1 MKSIMSAITR
11 TPKGSLK
18 GHPMKSPSASQIL
31 AAQRKAKK
39 SKAIDRAYKKPIQ
52 RSQSLAQKT
61 IATLRQQ
68 QSHGEQYTPEQIDA
82 ESRKFWGYYNDL
94 VYCRNINANRA
105 SFERLIFC
113 IRHICIIWGL
123 YQESQRSY
131 WLDTLDAATAALDNE
146 ITTREQSPNQRRAV
160 LFALKELS
168 YIVYGAFQ
176 LVNRKTAATIYCH
189 QVGMEIRDQIA
200 SLFEAPE
207 TVRNSLFAILNGESL
222 RACAKRYKI
231 KENEL
236 RQAVLA
242 ASEYLYRIAESD
254 DKSIGIQRAQ
264 CIPDLRNPQWQ
275 RWGDPQTI
283 SGATNY
289 ARWLCQQS
297 EQQTGICVAR
307 SLEAREAKIAAQF
320 MKELI

>member
-1 MKSIMSAITR
+1 
-11 TPKGSLK
+11 
-18 GHPMKSPSASQIL
+18 MKSPSASQIL

-39 SKAIDRAYKKPIQ
+39 SKAIERAYKKPIQ
-52 RSQSLAQKT
+52 RRPAPKT
-61 IATLRQQ
+61 TEALRRQQ
-68 QSHGEQYTPEQIDA
+68 AQGEQYTPEQIDA
-82 ESRKFWGYYNDL
+82 ESHKFWGYYNDL
-94 VYCRNINANRA
+94 VYCRNIHDSRA

-113 IRHICIIWGL
+113 IRYICMIWGL
-123 YQESQRSY
+123 YQNPRRSY
-131 WLDTLDAATAALDNE
+131 WLDILDQAVAAIDNE
-146 ITTREQSPNQRRAV
+146 TTTREQSPNQRRAV
-160 LFALKELS
+160 LSPLKELS
-168 YIVYGAFQ
+168 YIIYGALQ
-176 LVNRKTAATIYCH
+176 LVNKKTAATIFCH
-189 QVGMEIRDQIA
+189 QVGTEIRDQIA
-200 SLFEAPE
+200 SLYEIPEA
-207 TVRNSLFAILNGESL
+207 VYISLLAIIQGASL

-264 CIPDLRNPQWQ
+264 SIPDLRSPQW
-275 RWGDPQTI
+275 RKWGAPQTI
-283 SGATNY
+283 SKAVNY

-297 EQQTGICVAR
+297 EQQTGISVAR

>member
-1 MKSIMSAITR
+1 
-11 TPKGSLK
+11 
-18 GHPMKSPSASQIL
+18 MKSPTASQIL

-82 ESRKFWGYYNDL
+82 ESRKFWHYYNDL

-105 SFERLIFC
+105 SFERLIFS
-113 IRHICIIWGL
+113 IRYICMIWGM
-123 YQESQRSY
+123 YQDKQRSY
-131 WLDTLDAATAALDNE
+131 WLDILDAATAALDNE
-146 ITTREQSPNQRRAV
+146 LTTREQSPNQRRAV
-160 LFALKELS
+160 LSALKELS

-189 QVGMEIRDQIA
+189 QVGVEVRDQVA
-200 SLFEAPE
+200 SLFEATE
-207 TVRNSLFAILNGESL
+207 AVRNSLFAILNGESL
-222 RACAKRYKI
+222 RACAQRHHV

-236 RQAVLA
+236 RAAVLA
-242 ASEYLYRIAESD
+242 ISEHLYRIAESD
-254 DKSIGIQRAQ
+254 NESIHRAQ
-264 CIPDLRNPQWQ
+264 SIPDLRSPRWQ
-275 RWGDPQTI
+275 RWGNPQTI
-283 SGATNY
+283 SSAANY

-297 EQQTGICVAR
+297 EQQTGIFIGR
-307 SLEAREAKIAAQF
+307 NLEAREAKIAAQF

>member
-1 MKSIMSAITR
+1 MKYPT
-11 TPKGSLK
+11 
-18 GHPMKSPSASQIL
+18 ASQIL

-39 SKAIDRAYKKPIQ
+39 SKAIDRAYKKPV
-52 RSQSLAQKT
+52 RRRPAPKT
-61 IATLRQQ
+61 TEALRRQ
-68 QSHGEQYTPEQIDA
+68 QSHGEQYTFEQIDL
-82 ESRKFWGYYNDL
+82 ESRKFCGYYNDL
-94 VYCRNINANRA
+94 VYCRNIPDSRA

-113 IRHICIIWGL
+113 IRYICMIWGL
-123 YQESQRSY
+123 YQDKQRSY
-131 WLDTLDAATAALDNE
+131 WLDILDGAVAALDNE
-146 ITTREQSPNQRRAV
+146 LTTREQSPNQRRAV
-160 LFALKELS
+160 LSALKELS

-189 QVGMEIRDQIA
+189 QVGVEVRDQVANLYEIPEA
-200 SLFEAPE
+200 VYISL
-207 TVRNSLFAILNGESL
+207 LAIIQGASL

-264 CIPDLRNPQWQ
+264 SIPDLRNPQW
-275 RWGDPQTI
+275 RKWGDPQTI
-283 SGATNY
+283 RNAANY
-289 ARWLCQQS
+289 ARELCRQS

>member
-1 MKSIMSAITR
+1 
-11 TPKGSLK
+11 
-18 GHPMKSPSASQIL
+18 MKSPSASQIL

-52 RSQSLAQKT
+52 RRPAPKT
-61 IATLRQQ
+61 TEALRRQQ
-68 QSHGEQYTPEQIDA
+68 IHGEQYTPEQIDA
-82 ESRKFWGYYNDL
+82 ESRKFWGYYNEL
-94 VYCRNINANRA
+94 VYCHNINANRV
-105 SFERLIFC
+105 SFERLIFSV
-113 IRHICIIWGL
+113 RYICMIWGL
-123 YQESQRSY
+123 YQNPRRSY

-160 LFALKELS
+160 LSPLKELS
-168 YIVYGAFQ
+168 YIIYGAMT

-189 QVGMEIRDQIA
+189 QIGVEVRDQVANLYEIPEA
-200 SLFEAPE
+200 VYISL
-207 TVRNSLFAILNGESL
+207 LAIIQGASL

-264 CIPDLRNPQWQ
+264 SIPDLRNPQW
-275 RWGDPQTI
+275 RKWGDPQTI
-283 SGATNY
+283 RNAANY
-289 ARWLCQQS
+289 ARELCRQA
-297 EQQTGICVAR
+297 EWQTGVFVGKN
-307 SLEAREAKIAAQF
+307 LEAREAKISAQF

>member
-1 MKSIMSAITR
+1 
-11 TPKGSLK
+11 
-18 GHPMKSPSASQIL
+18 MKSPSASQIL

-52 RSQSLAQKT
+52 RRPAPKT
-61 IATLRQQ
+61 TEALRRQQ
-68 QSHGEQYTPEQIDA
+68 AQGEFYSEAEIDA
-82 ESRKFWGYYNDL
+82 ESRKFWHYYNDL
-94 VYCRNINANRA
+94 VYCRNIPDSRA

-113 IRHICIIWGL
+113 VRYICMIWGL
-123 YQESQRSY
+123 YQDKQRSY
-131 WLDTLDAATAALDNE
+131 WLDILDNAVAALDNE

-160 LFALKELS
+160 LSALKELS

-189 QVGMEIRDQIA
+189 QVGVEVRDQVV
-200 SLFEAPE
+200 SLYEIPEA
-207 TVRNSLFAILNGESL
+207 VYISLLAIIQGASL
-222 RACAKRYKI
+222 RACAKRHKI

-264 CIPDLRNPQWQ
+264 SIPDLRNPQW
-275 RWGDPQTI
+275 RKWGDPQTI
-283 SGATNY
+283 RNATNY
-289 ARWLCQQS
+289 ARELCRQA
-297 EQQTGICVAR
+297 ECQTGVFVGR
-307 SLEAREAKIAAQF
+307 DLEAREAKIAARL

>member
-1 MKSIMSAITR
+1 
-11 TPKGSLK
+11 
-18 GHPMKSPSASQIL
+18 MKSPSASQIL

-68 QSHGEQYTPEQIDA
+68 QSHGEQYAPEQIDA
-82 ESRKFWGYYNDL
+82 ESRKFWSYYNDL
-94 VYCRNINANRA
+94 VYCRNIQASRA

-113 IRHICIIWGL
+113 VRYICMIWGL
-123 YQESQRSY
+123 YQERSY
-131 WLDTLDAATAALDNE
+131 WLDILDNAVAALDNE
-146 ITTREQSPNQRRAV
+146 LTTREQSPNQRRAV
-160 LFALKELS
+160 LSPLKELS
-168 YIVYGAFQ
+168 YIIYGAMT

-189 QVGMEIRDQIA
+189 QVGMEIRDQVANLYEIPEA
-200 SLFEAPE
+200 VYISL
-207 TVRNSLFAILNGESL
+207 LAIIQGASL

-264 CIPDLRNPQWQ
+264 SIPDLRSPQW
-275 RWGDPQTI
+275 RKWGDLQTI
-283 SGATNY
+283 RNAANY
-289 ARWLCQQS
+289 ARELCRQA
-297 EQQTGICVAR
+297 ECQTGVFIGR
-307 SLEAREAKIAAQF
+307 NLEAREAKIAARW
-320 MKELI
+320 MKEMI

>member
-1 MKSIMSAITR
+1 
-11 TPKGSLK
+11 
-18 GHPMKSPSASQIL
+18 MKSPGASQIL

-39 SKAIDRAYKKPIQ
+39 SKVIDRAYKKPIQ
-52 RSQSLAQKT
+52 RKCNPNTTENLR
-61 IATLRQQ
+61 RQQ
-68 QSHGEQYTPEQIDA
+68 QYGEQYTFEQIDA

-94 VYCRNINANRA
+94 VYCRNIPDSRT

-113 IRHICIIWGL
+113 IRYICMIWGM
-123 YQESQRSY
+123 YQEKERSY

-146 ITTREQSPNQRRAV
+146 TTTREQSPNQRRAV
-160 LFALKELS
+160 LSALKELS
-168 YIVYGAFQ
+168 YIIYGVLQ

-189 QVGMEIRDQIA
+189 QVGVEIRDQVANLYEI
-200 SLFEAPE
+200 PE
-207 TVRNSLFAILNGESL
+207 TVYISLLAIIQDASL

-264 CIPDLRNPQWQ
+264 SIPDLRNPQW
-275 RWGDPQTI
+275 RKWGDPQTI
-283 SGATNY
+283 RNAANY
-289 ARWLCQQS
+289 ARELCRQA
-297 EQQTGICVAR
+297 ECQTGVFVAR
-307 SLEAREAKIAAQF
+307 NLEAREAKIAAQF

>member
-1 MKSIMSAITR
+1 
-11 TPKGSLK
+11 
-18 GHPMKSPSASQIL
+18 MKSPTASQIL

-68 QSHGEQYTPEQIDA
+68 QSHGEQYAPEQIDA
-82 ESRKFWGYYNDL
+82 ESRKFWSYYNDL

-105 SFERLIFC
+105 SVERLIFC
-113 IRHICIIWGL
+113 IRYICMMWGL
-123 YQESQRSY
+123 YQERSY
-131 WLDTLDAATAALDNE
+131 WLDILDNAVAALDNE
-146 ITTREQSPNQRRAV
+146 LTTREQSPNQRRAV
-160 LFALKELS
+160 LSPLKELS
-168 YIVYGAFQ
+168 YIIYGAMT

-189 QVGMEIRDQIA
+189 QVGMEIRDQVANLYEIPEA
-200 SLFEAPE
+200 VYISL
-207 TVRNSLFAILNGESL
+207 LAIIQGASL

-264 CIPDLRNPQWQ
+264 SIPDLRSPQW
-275 RWGDPQTI
+275 RKWGDLQTI
-283 SGATNY
+283 RNAANY
-289 ARWLCQQS
+289 ARELCRQA
-297 EQQTGICVAR
+297 ECQTGVFIGR
-307 SLEAREAKIAAQF
+307 NLEAREAKIAARW
-320 MKELI
+320 MKEMI

>member
-1 MKSIMSAITR
+1 
-11 TPKGSLK
+11 
-18 GHPMKSPSASQIL
+18 MKSPTASQIL

-68 QSHGEQYTPEQIDA
+68 QSHGEQYAPEQIDA
-82 ESRKFWGYYNDL
+82 ESRKFWSYYNDL

-113 IRHICIIWGL
+113 IRYICMMWGL
-123 YQESQRSY
+123 YQERSY
-131 WLDTLDAATAALDNE
+131 WLDILDNAVAALDNE
-146 ITTREQSPNQRRAV
+146 LTTREQSPNQRRAV
-160 LFALKELS
+160 LSPLKELS
-168 YIVYGAFQ
+168 YIIYGAMT

-189 QVGMEIRDQIA
+189 QVGMEIRDQVANLYEIPEA
-200 SLFEAPE
+200 VYISL
-207 TVRNSLFAILNGESL
+207 LAIIQGASL

-264 CIPDLRNPQWQ
+264 SIPDLRNPQW
-275 RWGDPQTI
+275 RKWGDPQTI
-283 SGATNY
+283 RNAANY
-289 ARWLCQQS
+289 ARELCRQA
-297 EQQTGICVAR
+297 EWQTGVFVGKN
-307 SLEAREAKIAAQF
+307 LEAREAKIAARL

>member
-1 MKSIMSAITR
+1 
-11 TPKGSLK
+11 
-18 GHPMKSPSASQIL
+18 MKSPSASKIL

-52 RSQSLAQKT
+52 RSPAPKT
-61 IATLRQQ
+61 TEALRRQQ
-68 QSHGEQYTPEQIDA
+68 IHGEQYTPEQIDL
-82 ESRKFWGYYNDL
+82 ESRKFWGYYNEL
-94 VYCRNINANRA
+94 VYCHNINANRA

-113 IRHICIIWGL
+113 IRYICMIWGL
-123 YQESQRSY
+123 YQNPRRSY
-131 WLDTLDAATAALDNE
+131 WLDILDQAVAALDNE

-160 LFALKELS
+160 LSPLKELS
-168 YIVYGAFQ
+168 YIIYGAMT

-189 QVGMEIRDQIA
+189 QVGVEIRDQVA

-207 TVRNSLFAILNGESL
+207 AVRNSLFAILNGESL
-222 RACAKRYKI
+222 RACAQRHHV

-236 RQAVLA
+236 RAAVLA
-242 ASEYLYRIAESD
+242 ISEHLYRIAESETE
-254 DKSIGIQRAQ
+254 SAGIRRAES
-264 CIPDLRNPQWQ
+264 IPDLRSPQWQ

-283 SGATNY
+283 SRAANY

>member
-1 MKSIMSAITR
+1 
-11 TPKGSLK
+11 
-18 GHPMKSPSASQIL
+18 MKSPSASQIL

-39 SKAIDRAYKKPIQ
+39 SKAIDRAYKKPIH
-52 RSQSLAQKT
+52 RSPAPKT
-61 IATLRQQ
+61 TENLRRQQ
-68 QSHGEQYTPEQIDA
+68 QHGEQYTFEQIDE

-94 VYCRNINANRA
+94 VYCRNIADSRA

-113 IRHICIIWGL
+113 IRYICMIWGL
-123 YQESQRSY
+123 YQDKQRSY
-131 WLDTLDAATAALDNE
+131 WLDILDNAVAALDNE

-160 LFALKELS
+160 LSPLKELS
-168 YIVYGAFQ
+168 YIIYGAFQ

-189 QVGMEIRDQIA
+189 QVGVEVRDQVANLYEI
-200 SLFEAPE
+200 PE
-207 TVRNSLFAILNGESL
+207 TVYISLLAIIQGASL

-264 CIPDLRNPQWQ
+264 SIPDLRSSQW
-275 RWGDPQTI
+275 RKWGDPQTI
-283 SGATNY
+283 RNAANY
-289 ARWLCQQS
+289 ARELCRQA
-297 EQQTGICVAR
+297 ECQTGVFVGR
-307 SLEAREAKIAAQF
+307 NLEAREAKIAAQF

>member
-1 MKSIMSAITR
+1 
-11 TPKGSLK
+11 
-18 GHPMKSPSASQIL
+18 MKSPTASQIL

-68 QSHGEQYTPEQIDA
+68 QSHGEQYAPEQIDA
-82 ESRKFWGYYNDL
+82 ESRKFWSYYNDL

-113 IRHICIIWGL
+113 IRYICMMWGL
-123 YQESQRSY
+123 YQERSY
-131 WLDTLDAATAALDNE
+131 WLDILDNAVAALDNE
-146 ITTREQSPNQRRAV
+146 LTTREQSPNQRRAV
-160 LFALKELS
+160 LSPLKELS
-168 YIVYGAFQ
+168 YIIYGAMT

-189 QVGMEIRDQIA
+189 QVGMEIRDQVANLYEIPEA
-200 SLFEAPE
+200 VYISL
-207 TVRNSLFAILNGESL
+207 LAIIQGASL

-264 CIPDLRNPQWQ
+264 SIPDLRSPQW
-275 RWGDPQTI
+275 RKWGDLQTI
-283 SGATNY
+283 RNAANY
-289 ARWLCQQS
+289 ARELCRQA
-297 EQQTGICVAR
+297 ECQTGVFIGR
-307 SLEAREAKIAAQF
+307 NLEAREAKIAARW
-320 MKELI
+320 MKEMI

>member
-1 MKSIMSAITR
+1 
-11 TPKGSLK
+11 
-18 GHPMKSPSASQIL
+18 MKSPTASQIL
-31 AAQRKAKK
+31 AAQRRAKK

-61 IATLRQQ
+61 IATLRRQQ
-68 QSHGEQYTPEQIDA
+68 ANGEQYAPEQIDA
-82 ESRKFWGYYNDL
+82 ESRKFWHYYNDL

-105 SFERLIFC
+105 SFERLIFS
-113 IRHICIIWGL
+113 IRYICIIWGM
-123 YQESQRSY
+123 YQDKQRSY
-131 WLDTLDAATAALDNE
+131 WLNTLDAATAALDNE
-146 ITTREQSPNQRRAV
+146 LTTREQSPNQRRAV
-160 LFALKELS
+160 LSPLKELS
-168 YIVYGAFQ
+168 YIIYGALQ
-176 LVNRKTAATIYCH
+176 LVNKKTAATIYCH
-189 QVGMEIRDQIA
+189 QVGVEIRDQVA

-207 TVRNSLFAILNGESL
+207 AVRNSLFAILNGESL

-254 DKSIGIQRAQ
+254 DKSIQRAQ
-264 CIPDLRNPQWQ
+264 SIPDLRSPQW
-275 RWGDPQTI
+275 RKWGDPQTI
-283 SGATNY
+283 SKAVNY

-297 EQQTGICVAR
+297 EQQTGISVAR

>member
-1 MKSIMSAITR
+1 
-11 TPKGSLK
+11 
-18 GHPMKSPSASQIL
+18 MKSPTASQIL

-68 QSHGEQYTPEQIDA
+68 QSHGEQYAPEQIDA
-82 ESRKFWGYYNDL
+82 ESRKFWSYYNDL

-113 IRHICIIWGL
+113 IRYICMMWGL
-123 YQESQRSY
+123 YQERSY
-131 WLDTLDAATAALDNE
+131 WLDILDNAVAALDNE
-146 ITTREQSPNQRRAV
+146 LTTREQSPNQRRAV
-160 LFALKELS
+160 LSPLKELS
-168 YIVYGAFQ
+168 YIIYGAMT

-189 QVGMEIRDQIA
+189 QVGMEIRDQVANLYEIPEA
-200 SLFEAPE
+200 VYISL
-207 TVRNSLFAILNGESL
+207 LAIIQGASL

-264 CIPDLRNPQWQ
+264 SIPDLRSPQW
-275 RWGDPQTI
+275 RKWGDLQTI
-283 SGATNY
+283 RNAANY
-289 ARWLCQQS
+289 ARELCRQA
-297 EQQTGICVAR
+297 ECQTGVFIGR
-307 SLEAREAKIAAQF
+307 DLEAREATIAARL

>member
-1 MKSIMSAITR
+1 
-11 TPKGSLK
+11 
-18 GHPMKSPSASQIL
+18 MKSPSASQIL

-52 RSQSLAQKT
+52 RRPAPKT
-61 IATLRQQ
+61 TEALRRQQ
-68 QSHGEQYTPEQIDA
+68 AQGEFYSEAEIDA
-82 ESRKFWGYYNDL
+82 ESRKFWHYYNDL
-94 VYCRNINANRA
+94 VYCRNIQEHRV
-105 SFERLIFC
+105 SFERLIFS
-113 IRHICIIWGL
+113 IRYICMIWGM
-123 YQESQRSY
+123 YQESERSY
-131 WLDTLDAATAALDNE
+131 WLDILDGAVAALDNE

-160 LFALKELS
+160 LSPLKELS
-168 YIVYGAFQ
+168 YIIYGVFQ

-189 QVGMEIRDQIA
+189 QVGVEIRDQVA

-207 TVRNSLFAILNGESL
+207 AVRNSLFAILNGESL

-242 ASEYLYRIAESD
+242 ASERLYRIAESETE
-254 DKSIGIQRAQ
+254 SAGIQRAQ
-264 CIPDLRNPQWQ
+264 SIPDLRSPQWQ

-297 EQQTGICVAR
+297 ERQTGIFIGR
-307 SLEAREAKIAAQF
+307 NLEAREAKIAARL

>member
-1 MKSIMSAITR
+1 
-11 TPKGSLK
+11 
-18 GHPMKSPSASQIL
+18 MKSPSASQIL

-39 SKAIDRAYKKPIQ
+39 SKAVERAYKKPIQ

-68 QSHGEQYTPEQIDA
+68 QSHGEQYAPEQIDA
-82 ESRKFWGYYNDL
+82 ESRKFWHYYNDL
-94 VYCRNINANRA
+94 VYCRNIPDSRA

-113 IRHICIIWGL
+113 IRYICMMWGM
-123 YQESQRSY
+123 YQDHKRSY
-131 WLDTLDAATAALDNE
+131 WLDILDQATAALDNE

-160 LFALKELS
+160 LSALKELS
-168 YIVYGAFQ
+168 YIIYGAFQ

-189 QVGMEIRDQIA
+189 QVGVEVRDQVANLYEIPEA
-200 SLFEAPE
+200 VYISL
-207 TVRNSLFAILNGESL
+207 LAIIQGASL

-264 CIPDLRNPQWQ
+264 SIPDLRSPQWQ

-283 SGATNY
+283 SGAANY

-297 EQQTGICVAR
+297 ERQTGIFIGKN
-307 SLEAREAKIAAQF
+307 LEAREAKIAAQF